1 MEILYH
7 DRSVVVVVK
16 PVGLLSEDAPKD
28 SLPRLLSEQFGEV
41 FAVHRLD
48 RVVGGVMVYARTKK
62 AAAALSRAV
71 AENRLQKC
79 YEAVVEGVSE
89 SGEGEFSDLLYKD
102 VHAGKA
108 FVVNTE
114 RRGAKR
120 AVLSYRTLAS
130 VEREGRMLSH
140 VAVRLQTGRFHQIR
154 VQFASRQMP
163 LVGDGKYGS
172 RVKASSV
179 SLFAT
184 SLTFPHPENGRDM
197 TFCAPVPSGFPW
209 SLFGKMGYE
218 IERKFLVAYPDV
230 SQIEG
235 ITGCRK
241 SEILQTYLQAPQGET
256 HRVRR
261 VLEGD
266 KVTYIETRKQRI
278 SMLRAV
284 EDEREITEG
293 EYDTLLLKKEEGS
306 MPIRKTRYAFPFGAH
321 VVELDVY
328 PFWQDRAILEVE
340 LKSEDESFSLPPFLR
355 VLREVTSDKRYKNVN
370 LAKLVPFDD
379 IST

>member
-28 SLPRLLSEQFGEV
+28 SLPRLLSAEFGEV

-79 YEAVVEGVSE
+79 YEAVVEGVPE
-89 SGEGEFSDLLYKD
+89 GGEGEFFDLLFKD

-120 AVLSYRTLAS
+120 ATLTYRTLAS

-172 RVKASSV
+172 RVKSPSV
-179 SLFAT
+179 ALFAT
-184 SLTFPHPENGRDM
+184 ALSFPHPEDGRDV

-209 SLFGKMGYE
+209 SLFGETGYE
-218 IERKFLVAYPDV
+218 IERKFLVAYPDL

-235 ITGCRK
+235 ITECRK
-241 SEILQTYLQAPQGET
+241 REILQTYLTAPQGET

-261 VLEGD
+261 VLEGGR
-266 KVTYIETRKQRI
+266 VTYIETRKQRI

-293 EYDTLLLKKEEGS
+293 EYDALLPKKEEGS
-306 MPIRKTRYAFPFGAH
+306 MPIRKTRYAFPFGTH

-328 PFWQDRAILEVE
+328 PFWQDRAIVEVE
-340 LKSEDESFSLPPFLR
+340 LKSEDECFSLPPFLQ
-355 VLREVTSDKRYKNVN
+355 VLGEVTNDKRYKNVN

-379 IST
+379 VST

>member
-1 MEILYH
+1 
-7 DRSVVVVVK
+7 V
-16 PVGLLSEDAPKD
+16 P
-28 SLPRLLSEQFGEV
+28 
-41 FAVHRLD
+41 
-48 RVVGGVMVYARTKK
+48 
-62 AAAALSRAV
+62 
-71 AENRLQKC
+71 
-79 YEAVVEGVSE
+79 EG
-89 SGEGEFSDLLYKD
+89 GEGEFSDLLFKD

-120 AVLSYRTLAS
+120 ATLTYRTLAH
-130 VEREGRMLSH
+130 VENEGRMLSH

-172 RVKASSV
+172 RVKAPSV
-179 SLFAT
+179 ALFAT
-184 SLTFPHPENGRDM
+184 SLTFPHPDNGRDM
-197 TFCAPVPSGFPW
+197 TFCAPVPSNFPW
-209 SLFGKMGYE
+209 SLFGKTGYE

-241 SEILQTYLQAPQGET
+241 SAIVQTYLQSPQGET

-261 VLEGD
+261 IVSDG
-266 KVTYIETRKQRI
+266 KISHVETRKKRI

-293 EYDTLLLKKEEGS
+293 EYDALLPKKEEGS
-306 MPIRKTRYAFPFGAH
+306 MPIRKTRYAFPCGAH

-328 PFWQDRAILEVE
+328 PFWQDRAIVEVE
-340 LKSEDESFSLPPFLR
+340 LKSEGECVSLPPFLR
-355 VLREVTSDKRYKNVN
+355 VLKEVTDDKRYKNVN
-370 LAKLVPFDD
+370 LAKVVPFDD